1 MKNWEKKEK
10 NDAKLF
16 GGKRIKA
23 SGSLWYAPGDVKTDR
38 FLIDSKDTSKD
49 SFSLNK
55 QKLQKLY
62 DEGLFSYKIPMMSI
76 NISGMEV
83 CVFFKDDVTSLLK
96 ILEDIP

>member
-10 NDAKLF
+10 KDAKAF
-16 GGKRIKA
+16 GGKRVKA

-38 FLIDSKDTSKD
+38 FIIDSKDTSKD

-55 QKLQKLY
+55 HKLLKLY
-62 DEGLFSYKIPMMSI
+62 DEGLFLERIPMMSI

-83 CVFFKDDVTSLLK
+83 CVFFKDDILKLLSE
-96 ILEDIP
+96 LEDNQ